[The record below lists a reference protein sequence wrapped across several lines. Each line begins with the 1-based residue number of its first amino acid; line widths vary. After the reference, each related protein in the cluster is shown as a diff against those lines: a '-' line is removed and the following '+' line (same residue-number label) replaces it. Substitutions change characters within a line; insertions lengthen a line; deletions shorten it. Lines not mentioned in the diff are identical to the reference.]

1 MTQSDKKE
9 SKPGYQNTILSH
21 LQDFIKQYY
30 PQYINKINLVV
41 NYSDYEDYQYQTPVV
56 FALKKLDKNFQ
67 PQILLDFLNT
77 HYEQDYQKITLT
89 GNGFIS
95 MKMMLKP
102 IAIGMLDN
110 DDNHTAWQSGIKKK
124 VLVDYCGV
132 NVAKQMHIGHIR
144 SMFIGD
150 YVVRLHQYL
159 GDEVHILNHIGD
171 WGNQFGFLLSY
182 IKDNQL
188 ENKID
193 NKSLT
198 QYYKNAYALYQE
210 DNVFAQKANEVATQ
224 LQSHHPQWVNLW
236 KKLVAIS
243 MAEAGKTF
251 EELGLKMTLNDTQGE
266 SFYAPYCAKLL
277 ENLIE
282 QKIATCN
289 EDGSVAVFFEDK
301 SPLVLQK
308 SNGNYLYALYDLAA
322 IQWRV
327 HHMNPDKII
336 YVVDKRQSLH
346 FEQVFEVAQKAHLVS
361 VHTELVH
368 LGFGTILGQ
377 DKKPLKTKSGES
389 LYLDDLI
396 AQGKSILSEDEH
408 FQKMPDAYALYKED
422 ILNKTIIGGMKY
434 YDLKF
439 SKQQDYIFDW
449 QHVLNFTGGSAPYIQ
464 NAMVR
469 IDSILFKK
477 FAGNVPVPMYHL
489 SDEIITHA
497 QGSEA
502 NLIFLGQK
510 TDELLMDDMQYSSQ
524 LLTQH
529 AIKLCQAFHQYYEH
543 NKILGSDNEE
553 AKLQII
559 VFLEKKLQNICDILG
574 IQTYPCFQ
582 KMDYLQT
589 LKDAKQES
597 MKIA

>member
-1 MTQSDKKE
+1 LG
-9 SKPGYQNTILSH
+9 KPVWFSSGLYQ
-21 LQDFIKQYY
+21 
-30 PQYINKINLVV
+30 
-41 NYSDYEDYQYQTPVV
+41 
-56 FALKKLDKNFQ
+56 
-67 PQILLDFLNT
+67 
-77 HYEQDYQKITLT
+77 
-89 GNGFIS
+89 G
-95 MKMMLKP
+95 
-102 IAIGMLDN
+102 
-110 DDNHTAWQSGIKKK
+110 
-124 VLVDYCGV
+124 
-132 NVAKQMHIGHIR
+132 
-144 SMFIGD
+144 
-150 YVVRLHQYL
+150 
-159 GDEVHILNHIGD
+159 
-171 WGNQFGFLLSY
+171 
-182 IKDNQL
+182 NQL
-188 ENKID
+188 ENKLD

-210 DNVFAQKANEVATQ
+210 DSVFAQKANEVAIQ
-224 LQSHHPQWVNLW
+224 LQNHNPEWVNLW
-236 KKLVAIS
+236 KKLVDIS
-243 MAEAGKTF
+243 MTQAGKTF
-251 EELGLKMTLNDTQGE
+251 EELGLKMTLSDTQGE

-282 QKIATCN
+282 QKVATYN
-289 EDGSVAVFFEDK
+289 EDGSVAVFFENK

-327 HHMNPDKII
+327 NHINPDKII
-336 YVVDKRQSLH
+336 YVVDKRQNLH
-346 FEQVFEVAQKAHLVS
+346 FEQVFEVAKKAQLIS
-361 VHTELVH
+361 EHTELVH

-389 LYLDDLI
+389 LYLDELI
-396 AQGKSILSEDEH
+396 AQGKSILLQDEH
-408 FQKMPDAYALYKED
+408 FQKMPQEYALYKEV

-477 FAGNVPVPMYHL
+477 FSGQIPEPMYHL

-510 TDELLMDDMQYSSQ
+510 TDELLMDDTQYSSQ

-543 NKILGSDNEE
+543 NKILGSDNED

-589 LKDAKQES
+589 LKNVKKES
-597 MKIA
+597 ITIA